1 MFGLGDFF
9 RSVEREKHCIAI
21 LSCTNNLRKN
31 QMISRTS
38 RTFSN
43 VVLIWLSSIFLFAAS
58 IANALAAEPVASDG
72 LDKIMAGEH
81 RSEANRARDA
91 FRHPKETLAFFGVKP
106 DSTVIETFPGAGWYT
121 ELLAPYLRDK
131 GRLLIA
137 YPAESVR
144 GIKSYQEKLAA
155 KPNLYDKVKIVR
167 IGSPAALDI
176 RPDGA
181 NGGGAD
187 FVLTFRNVHN
197 WIDDDNVDAF
207 MKSFYDALKP
217 GGVLGLV
224 EHRAK
229 PGSKLRQ
236 AIDLGYVTEEYVIKH
251 ALMAGF
257 KLDAKSEINAN
268 PKDSKDYKGGV
279 WALPPSL
286 ADKEVDRAKY
296 VAIGESDRMTLR
308 FVKPAAR

>member
-1 MFGLGDFF
+1 M
-9 RSVEREKHCIAI
+9 S
-21 LSCTNNLRKN
+21 LRTLR
-31 QMISRTS
+31 I
-38 RTFSN
+38 FSK
-43 VVLIWLSSIFLFAAS
+43 IGSIFLPGILLLTSAANT
-58 IANALAAEPVASDG
+58 AWTAEPSANDG
-72 LDKIMAGEH
+72 LDKIMAGDH

-91 FRHPKETLAFFGVKP
+91 FRHPKETLAFFGVKA

-131 GRLLIA
+131 GRLIIA

-144 GIKSYQEKLAA
+144 GIKSYQEKLGT
-155 KPNLYDKVKIVR
+155 KPAIYDKVKIVR

-176 RPDGA
+176 RPD
-181 NGGGAD
+181 GGAD

-229 PGSKLRQ
+229 PGSKVKE
-236 AIDLGYVTEEYVIKH
+236 AIELGYVTEEYVIKH

-268 PKDSKDYKGGV
+268 PKDTKDYKSGV
-279 WALPPSL
+279 WTLPPSF

-296 VAIGESDRMTLR
+296 VAIGESDRMTLK
-308 FVKPAAR
+308 FVKPVTR

>member
-1 MFGLGDFF
+1 MSL
-9 RSVEREKHCIAI
+9 
-21 LSCTNNLRKN
+21 
-31 QMISRTS
+31 RTS
-38 RTFSN
+38 RTFSYFASI
-43 VVLIWLSSIFLFAAS
+43 LLSSIFLLTAGAKTAS
-58 IANALAAEPVASDG
+58 AAEPVAADG
-72 LDKIMAGEH
+72 LDKVMAGEH
-81 RSEANRARDA
+81 RSEVNRARDV
-91 FRHPKETLAFFGVKP
+91 FRHPKETLAFFGVKS

-131 GRLLIA
+131 GRLIVA

-144 GIKSYQEKLAA
+144 GIKSYQDKLAA

-167 IGSPAALDI
+167 IGAPAALDI

-207 MKSFYDALKP
+207 LKSFYDALKP
-217 GGVLGLV
+217 GGVLGVV

-229 PGSKLRQ
+229 PGGKLKQ
-236 AIDLGYVTEEYVIKH
+236 AIDLGYVTEDYVIKH

-268 PKDSKDYKGGV
+268 PKDTKDYKSGV
-279 WALPPSL
+279 WTLPPSL
-286 ADKEVDRAKY
+286 ADKEVDRDKY
-296 VAIGESDRMTLR
+296 LAIGESDRMTLR
-308 FVKPAAR
+308 FVKPAGR

>member
-1 MFGLGDFF
+1 MATG
-9 RSVEREKHCIAI
+9 
-21 LSCTNNLRKN
+21 TN
-31 QMISRTS
+31 T
-38 RTFSN
+38 
-43 VVLIWLSSIFLFAAS
+43 AS
-58 IANALAAEPVASDG
+58 AAEPVTNDG
-72 LDKIMAGEH
+72 LDKIMAGDH
-81 RSEANRARDA
+81 RSEANRARDV
-91 FRHPKETLAFFGVKP
+91 FRHPKDALAFFGVKA

-131 GRLLIA
+131 GRLIVA

-155 KPNLYDKVKIVR
+155 KPTIYDKVKIVR
-167 IGSPAALDI
+167 IGAPGALDI
-176 RPDGA
+176 RPE
-181 NGGGAD
+181 GGAD

-229 PGSKLRQ
+229 PGSKVKN
-236 AIDLGYVTEEYVIKH
+236 AIELGYVTEEYVIKH

-268 PKDSKDYKGGV
+268 PKDTKDYKSGV
-279 WALPPSL
+279 WTLPPSY

-296 VAIGESDRMTLR
+296 QAIGESDRMTLK
-308 FVKPAAR
+308 FVKPMAR